1 MIALPTARNLINE
14 NYAIWN
20 LSHVTVTAS
29 LYNAR
34 VHSLIQRTI
43 IVYDLT
49 FDCTIESQE
58 LSSAARCRLF
68 QSAAS
73 VTLLAFAGW
82 GSAVKRR
89 RRRPSVLAMEWNT
102 KKRKSTTMA
111 ELSNLLHE
119 KELLGAFCNVLVFS
133 MAICWVLGA
142 VAFYCL
148 FRDFAKPMLWAVI
161 SGITVYPL
169 KRKLTGW
176 LRLWLDQ
183 LLASGTP
190 LTLGLVT
197 MPWKVCN
204 NLGNVYLKSMKD
216 NLRWVIIIAVTFP
229 AISLLLQLETLPR
242 SLLAMVKV
250 VRLIDHVL
258 WLCSSLWIPFSVG
271 IYVLTVLLL
280 KFFGSTWSNVLL
292 KRTVTGTMWTLLLTH
307 ACAYV
312 GPLRTPIF
320 MGIFLISFG
329 SCALQVTAAVISPS
343 KGDATSEKETET
355 DKSATSGDD
364 QQSLD
369 EADDEADKYI
379 QGLFLLCA
387 VVWISLHLSL
397 TPLLLIPLLCSVL
410 SNLTEMFRVRD
421 ALWSAW
427 DVVSSKC
434 SDFKDLFVPPFLK
447 HLCTVLK
454 QLDRWFLQSLRN
466 SLDFVGSVSAILIL
480 VLCVLALSMF
490 LTVQLYYES
499 VNVVNIATEIG
510 NKAITY
516 NPRLQ
521 EWLRDTCKAD
531 TVAEAMES
539 IVKKGY
545 TFGRAWLSDKVREM
559 VEGDEQKAKILE
571 GQLLTTVDNYFY
583 TFLSNESS
591 KVTASQNATV
601 VWDQLSSWKSLWSMI
616 TMESFDD
623 GKFLENVKEQ
633 LTVLWM
639 VLESTWQV
647 FMSNLEVIAFG
658 LSHVMSTV
666 LASGTAVMDFFL
678 DSTVFLTF
686 LLYLLNNSDEQ
697 FKPLRLLREML
708 PISQDTS
715 TQIADEVEEAVKSVF
730 LVTLKMA
737 FFYGMFTWLTHTLFA
752 VSLVFIP
759 SVCAA
764 ILAAV
769 PLFGTYLVAIP
780 AALELYLINGEP
792 LLAAFLLAIHY
803 GCSYVVDDAI
813 YAGIKLTTPFV
824 TGMAVAGGL
833 MWWGLE
839 GAIFGPLVLCCLLVL
854 VSTYRILIASRRDE
868 MASS

>member
-1 MIALPTARNLINE
+1 MDST
-14 NYAIWN
+14 
-20 LSHVTVTAS
+20 
-29 LYNAR
+29 
-34 VHSLIQRTI
+34 
-43 IVYDLT
+43 
-49 FDCTIESQE
+49 
-58 LSSAARCRLF
+58 
-68 QSAAS
+68 
-73 VTLLAFAGW
+73 
-82 GSAVKRR
+82 
-89 RRRPSVLAMEWNT
+89 T
-102 KKRKSTTMA
+102 KKRRSTTMTEFA
-111 ELSNLLHE
+111 NLLQE
-119 KELLGAFCNVLVFS
+119 KELLGAFCNLLVFA

-142 VAFYCL
+142 IAFYCL

-169 KRKLTGW
+169 KRKLKSW
-176 LRLWLDQ
+176 LRLWLDD
-183 LLASGTP
+183 LLTSGTP
-190 LTLGLVT
+190 LSLGLV
-197 MPWKVCN
+197 MIPWKVCN
-204 NLGNVYLKSMKD
+204 NLGNVYLKSMRN
-216 NLRWVIIIAVTFP
+216 NLRLVVIIAITFP

-242 SLLAMVKV
+242 SLLAMVKIFK
-250 VRLIDHVL
+250 LIDNVL
-258 WLCSSLWIPFSVG
+258 RLCSSLWIPFVVA

-280 KFFGSTWSNVLL
+280 KLSGSAWSNVLL
-292 KRTVTGTMWTLLLTH
+292 KRAVTGTMWTILLTH

-320 MGIFLISFG
+320 VSICLVSFG
-329 SCALQVTAAVISPS
+329 SCVLHVIATTIGLS
-343 KGDATSEKETET
+343 KEKVTSENKEAEANG
-355 DKSATSGDD
+355 SATPGD
-364 QQSLD
+364 QPKTE
-369 EADDEADKYI
+369 EAEDEADKYI

-387 VVWISLHLSL
+387 VVWISQHLSL

-410 SNLTEMFRVRD
+410 SNLNEMFRVRD
-421 ALWSAW
+421 ALRSTWE
-427 DVVSSKC
+427 VVSTRC
-434 SDFKDLFVPPFLK
+434 LDFKDLFIPPFLT
-447 HLCTVLK
+447 HLANILK
-454 QLDRWFLQSLRN
+454 QLDRWVCSGFALL
-466 SLDFVGSVSAILIL
+466 VGVGHVFFFQVSADTSQ
-480 VLCVLALSMF
+480 LAGSRRQHFGHSDSYSVRPGLNHVPYHTGKRKTNPELPSLQLLYF
-490 LTVQLYYES
+490 VQLYYES

-510 NKAITY
+510 NRAITY

-521 EWLRDTCKAD
+521 QWLKETCKAD

-545 TFGRAWLSDKVREM
+545 TFGRVWLSNQVLEM
-559 VEGDEQKAKILE
+559 VQGDEQKAKILE
-571 GQLLTTVDNYFY
+571 EQLLTTVDNYFY

-591 KVTASQNATV
+591 KATTGGQNATV
-601 VWDQLSSWKSLWSMI
+601 LWDPLSAWKSLWSVV

-623 GKFLENVKEQ
+623 GKFLENLKEQ
-633 LTVLWM
+633 LTILWM

-666 LASGTAVMDFFL
+666 LASGTA
-678 DSTVFLTF
+678 TVFLTF
-686 LLYLLNNSDEQ
+686 LLYLLNNSDEE

-715 TQIADEVEEAVKSVF
+715 SQITGEVEEAVKSVF

-769 PLFGTYLVAIP
+769 PFFGTYLVAIP
-780 AALELYLINGEP
+780 AALELYLLNGEP
-792 LLAAFLLAIHY
+792 LLAVFLFAIHY

-813 YAGIKLTTPFV
+813 YAGIKITTPFV

-833 MWWGLE
+833 LWWGLE

-854 VSTYRILIASRRDE
+854 VSTYKILIASRRDQA
-868 MASS
+868 ASP

>member
-1 MIALPTARNLINE
+1 MDSTAK
-14 NYAIWN
+14 
-20 LSHVTVTAS
+20 
-29 LYNAR
+29 
-34 VHSLIQRTI
+34 
-43 IVYDLT
+43 
-49 FDCTIESQE
+49 
-58 LSSAARCRLF
+58 
-68 QSAAS
+68 
-73 VTLLAFAGW
+73 
-82 GSAVKRR
+82 KRR
-89 RRRPSVLAMEWNT
+89 
-102 KKRKSTTMA
+102 STTMA
-111 ELSNLLHE
+111 EFANLLQE
-119 KELLGAFCNVLVFS
+119 KELLGAFCNLLVFA
-133 MAICWVLGA
+133 MAVCWVLGA
-142 VAFYCL
+142 IAFYCL

-176 LRLWLDQ
+176 LRLWLDE
-183 LLASGTP
+183 LLTSGTP
-190 LTLGLVT
+190 LSLGLV
-197 MPWKVCN
+197 MIPWKVCN
-204 NLGNVYLKSMKD
+204 NLGNVYLKSMRN
-216 NLRWVIIIAVTFP
+216 NLRLVVIIAITFP

-242 SLLAMVKV
+242 SLLAMVKIIK
-250 VRLIDHVL
+250 LIDNVL
-258 WLCSSLWIPFSVG
+258 RLCSSLWIPFVVA

-280 KFFGSTWSNVLL
+280 KLYGSAWSNVLL
-292 KRTVTGTMWTLLLTH
+292 KRAVTGTMWTILLTH

-320 MGIFLISFG
+320 VSICLISFG
-329 SCALQVTAAVISPS
+329 SCALHVIAAAIGLS
-343 KGDATSEKETET
+343 KEKVTSEKKEAEANGT
-355 DKSATSGDD
+355 ATSGD
-364 QQSLD
+364 QPTTE
-369 EADDEADKYI
+369 EAEDEADKYI

-387 VVWISLHLSL
+387 VVWISQHLSL

-410 SNLTEMFRVRD
+410 SNLTIVFFFTDEMFKVRD
-421 ALWSAW
+421 TLRSAW
-427 DVVSSKC
+427 EVVSTKC
-434 SDFKDLFVPPFLK
+434 VDFKDLFIPPFLT
-447 HLCTVLK
+447 HLGNFLK
-454 QLDRWFLQSLRN
+454 QLDRWVCSGFAPLVA
-466 SLDFVGSVSAILIL
+466 VGHLLFFQVSADASQ
-480 VLCVLALSMF
+480 LARSRRQHFGHTDSYSM
-490 LTVQLYYES
+490 LPLLQLYYES

-510 NKAITY
+510 NRAITY

-521 EWLRDTCKAD
+521 QWLKETCKAD

-545 TFGRAWLSDKVREM
+545 SFGRVWLSNQVLEM
-559 VEGDEQKAKILE
+559 VQGDEQKAKILE
-571 GQLLTTVDNYFY
+571 KQLLTTVDNYFY

-591 KVTASQNATV
+591 KATTGGQNSTV
-601 VWDQLSSWKSLWSMI
+601 LWDQLSSWRSLWSVV

-666 LASGTAVMDFFL
+666 LASGTAVIDFFL
-678 DSTVFLTF
+678 NSTVFLTF
-686 LLYLLNNSDEQ
+686 LLYLLNNSDEE

-715 TQIADEVEEAVKSVF
+715 SQITGEVEEAVKSVF

-769 PLFGTYLVAIP
+769 PFFGTYLVAIP

-792 LLAAFLLAIHY
+792 LLAVFLFAIHY

-813 YAGIKLTTPFV
+813 YAGIKITTPFV

-833 MWWGLE
+833 LWWGLE

-854 VSTYRILIASRRDE
+854 VSTYKILIASRRDQA
-868 MASS
+868 ASP